1 MRLTRREFLRVG
13 AVTAAGLAVLPL
25 LNRAAYGNAAFGG
38 AANETAGSLDLK
50 FLANRDAELIAALAP
65 AILAGALPE
74 EPASRAVALNEV
86 VEAFD
91 RAVSGLSPRI
101 QGEVQELLGLLTFA
115 PTRYL
120 VAGVSTPWR
129 NASVDEVA
137 AFLQHWRNSRFALL
151 QQGYQ
156 ALARLTVACWYGNP
170 LSWDRIEYP
179 GPPHAKELGLL

>member
-1 MRLTRREFLRVG
+1 M
-13 AVTAAGLAVLPL
+13 TAAGLAVLPWL
-25 LNRAAYGNAAFGG
+25 GRATAGDG
-38 AANETAGSLDLK
+38 AGSLDLK
-50 FLANRDAELIAALAP
+50 FLANHDAELIAALAP

-74 EPASRAVALNEV
+74 EPASRAIAINEV

-91 RAVSGLSPRI
+91 RAVAGLSPRL

-115 PTRYL
+115 PTRRL
-120 VAGVSTPWR
+120 VAGVAQPWR
-129 NASVDEVA
+129 EASTEDVA
-137 AFLQHWRNSRFALL
+137 AFLQRWRNSRFALL